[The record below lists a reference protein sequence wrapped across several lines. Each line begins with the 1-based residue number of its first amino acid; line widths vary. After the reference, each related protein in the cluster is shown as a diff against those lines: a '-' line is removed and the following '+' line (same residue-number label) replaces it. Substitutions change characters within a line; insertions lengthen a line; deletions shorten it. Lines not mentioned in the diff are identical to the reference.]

1 MNDTYTPDRTAA
13 FMRTAPPAERLMRLQ
28 HRMGLARDQ
37 QRLLR
42 IVTANI
48 SQVFREGGVADR
60 VALAD
65 LLDGCV
71 DELGRLLDDS
81 Q

>member
-1 MNDTYTPDRTAA
+1 MTPETLGA
-13 FMRTAPPAERLMRLQ
+13 L
-28 HRMGLARDQ
+28 RDQ
-37 QRLLR
+37 QQVLR
-42 IVTANI
+42 VVAGNI
-48 SQVFREGGVADR
+48 SQLFREGGVADH

-71 DELGRLLDDS
+71 EELGRLLDGG

>member
-1 MNDTYTPDRTAA
+1 MNNTYMPDRAA
-13 FMRTAPPAERLMRLQ
+13 DFLRTAPPAERLMRLQ
-28 HRMGLARDQ
+28 HRLGLIRDQ
-37 QRLLR
+37 QQVLR
-42 IVTANI
+42 VAAANI
-48 SQVFREGGVADR
+48 TQVLREGGVCDR

-71 DELGRLLDDS
+71 DELGRLLE

>member
-1 MNDTYTPDRTAA
+1 MNDAYLPDRTAA
-13 FMRTAPPAERLMRLQ
+13 FMRSAPPAERLMRLQ

-37 QRLLR
+37 QQVLR
-42 IVTANI
+42 VVAANI
-48 SQVFREGGVADR
+48 SQLLREGGVADR
-60 VALAD
+60 IALAD

-71 DELGRLLDDS
+71 DDLGKLLESD